1 MWQPQAGPPRCSTA
15 SRRPDCA
22 SQAGQRIAQIGI
34 PDIYQ
39 RSGNSRRQ
47 LRVGPRRRLR
57 GRAAQRGLPQP
68 DGSYRLPPEE
78 AVDPL
83 QDYSGEMLN
92 LQRYWPFDAK
102 DQPARLRQLALA
114 RSQPLNFFRLRV
126 VCDLGPYDLGPA
138 GDKFGRGKSP
148 LGKSVAQRLVQKR
161 RKRSRLRCAGLVH
174 ALATLSWSG
183 DQASSADGARKE
195 KSNP

>member
-15 SRRPDCA
+15 SNRLDRA
-22 SQAGQRIAQIGI
+22 SQAGQRIAQIGV
-34 PDIYQ
+34 PDICQ
-39 RSGNSRRQ
+39 RSGNARRQ
-47 LRVGPRRRLR
+47 WRVGPRRRTR
-57 GRAAQRGLPQP
+57 GRVAQRGLPQP

-92 LQRYWPFDAK
+92 LERYRPFHAK
-102 DQPARLRQLALA
+102 DQPARLRQLSLA

-138 GDKFGRGKSP
+138 GDQFGRGTSP
-148 LGKSVAQRLVQKR
+148 LGKSAAQRLVRPR
-161 RKRSRLRCAGLVH
+161 RERSPLRRAGLVQ
-174 ALATLSWSG
+174 ALHTLSWSG

>member
-15 SRRPDCA
+15 SNRLDRA
-22 SQAGQRIAQIGI
+22 SQAGQRIAQIGV
-34 PDIYQ
+34 PDICQ

-47 LRVGPRRRLR
+47 LRVGPRRRTR

-92 LQRYWPFDAK
+92 LERYRPFDAK
-102 DQPARLRQLALA
+102 DQPARLRQMALA

-138 GDKFGRGKSP
+138 GDQFGRGKSP

-161 RKRSRLRCAGLVH
+161 RERSRLRCAGLVH

>member
-15 SRRPDCA
+15 SNRLARA
-22 SQAGQRIAQIGI
+22 YKAGQRIAQIGV
-34 PDIYQ
+34 PDICQ

-47 LRVGPRRRLR
+47 LRVGPRRRTR
-57 GRAAQRGLPQP
+57 GRTAQRGLPEP
-68 DGSYRLPPEE
+68 DASQRLPPEE
-78 AVDPL
+78 AVDPV

-92 LQRYWPFDAK
+92 LQRYRPFDAK

-114 RSQPLNFFRLRV
+114 RCQPLNFFRLRV

-138 GDKFGRGKSP
+138 GDQFGRGKSP

-161 RKRSRLRCAGLVH
+161 RERSRLRCAGLVH